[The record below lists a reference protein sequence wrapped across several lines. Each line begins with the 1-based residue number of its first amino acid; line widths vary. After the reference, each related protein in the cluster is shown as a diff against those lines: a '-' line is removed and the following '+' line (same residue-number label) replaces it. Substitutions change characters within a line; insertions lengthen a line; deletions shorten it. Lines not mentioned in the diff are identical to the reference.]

1 MPKPLLPPKNIHL
14 KPKRKRP
21 WRRSKMTI
29 AAGFVCLDGIVL
41 CADTQETITGY
52 TKNSTEKIR
61 LWRDGG
67 LNIAITG
74 AGDTELIETIS
85 ARVERALY
93 SVYPA
98 TGFWPTDRVRDIIQN
113 DMSESFR
120 KYILPYA
127 PFPKDDR
134 PWCELLILVTVSN
147 GVSEY
152 ECLFRA
158 SGTIVREINLHAE
171 CIGSGLI
178 LAKSLIER
186 FYHMGMNLDEVVL
199 AACYIMYR
207 TKKWVDGCGGKT
219 DIVISSKKNQFFG
232 GIAGYEIEEL
242 ERQFEQFEE
251 SVNWL
256 MTDLINPN
264 RSLKEVA
271 GVLVR
276 AKESGMR
283 SRKALY
289 GKYERLLD
297 TLKKFAPEHRGRS

>member
-1 MPKPLLPPKNIHL
+1 
-14 KPKRKRP
+14 
-21 WRRSKMTI
+21 MTI
-29 AAGFVCLDGIVL
+29 AAGFVCSDGIVL
-41 CADTQETITGY
+41 CADTQETIVGY

-61 LWRDGG
+61 LWQDGG

-85 ARVERALY
+85 ERIEHALY
-93 SVYPA
+93 SVYPS
-98 TGFWPTDRVRDIIQN
+98 TGFWPSNRVRDIIQ
-113 DMSESFR
+113 DEMSESFQ
-120 KYILPYA
+120 KYILPYTQ
-127 PFPKDDR
+127 FSKDDR

-147 GVSEY
+147 SVSEY

-158 SGTIVREINLHAE
+158 SGTTVRKIDLRAE

-186 FYHMGMNLDEVVL
+186 FYHMGMNLDEMVL
-199 AACYIMYR
+199 AACYIMYQ

-219 DIVISSKKNQFFG
+219 DIVISSRKNHFFG
-232 GIAGYEIEEL
+232 GLAGYEIEEL

-264 RSLKEVA
+264 RSFEEIE
-271 GVLVR
+271 GVLAR
-276 AKESGMR
+276 AKENGVR
-283 SRKALY
+283 SRKSLY
-289 GKYERLLD
+289 GKYDRFLD
-297 TLKKFAPEHRGRS
+297 TLKKFAPEHRGRL